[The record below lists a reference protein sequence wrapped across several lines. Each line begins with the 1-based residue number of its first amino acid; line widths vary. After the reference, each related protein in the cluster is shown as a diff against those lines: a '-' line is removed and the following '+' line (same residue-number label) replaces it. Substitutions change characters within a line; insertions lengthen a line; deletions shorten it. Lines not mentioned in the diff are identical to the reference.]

1 MLYRKGRNYGGAS
14 DMNKQAVENQAAIEQ
29 QLDTQLN
36 PQPAL
41 VMAENETASEKEGN
55 PCEDKIPGKD
65 LKVLSVGEW
74 MITIL
79 FYLLPG
85 VNLVMMAI
93 WAFSSKGNVHRRNLS
108 RACLLWWIIILVAYV
123 VVMTVAGFTI
133 FDIFKG

>member
-1 MLYRKGRNYGGAS
+1 
-14 DMNKQAVENQAAIEQ
+14 MNKQADENQAAIEQ

-36 PQPAL
+36 PQPVL
-41 VMAENETASEKEGN
+41 VMTENETASKKEGN
-55 PCEDKIPGKD
+55 PCEDKIPEKD
-65 LKVLSVGEW
+65 QKVLSVGEW

-123 VVMTVAGFTI
+123 VAMTVAGFTI

>member
-1 MLYRKGRNYGGAS
+1 
-14 DMNKQAVENQAAIEQ
+14 MNKQAVENQAAIEQ

>member
-1 MLYRKGRNYGGAS
+1 
-14 DMNKQAVENQAAIEQ
+14 MNKQADENQAAIEQ

-36 PQPAL
+36 PQPVL
-41 VMAENETASEKEGN
+41 VMTENETASKKEGN
-55 PCEDKIPGKD
+55 PCEDKIPEKD

-123 VVMTVAGFTI
+123 VAMTVAGFTI